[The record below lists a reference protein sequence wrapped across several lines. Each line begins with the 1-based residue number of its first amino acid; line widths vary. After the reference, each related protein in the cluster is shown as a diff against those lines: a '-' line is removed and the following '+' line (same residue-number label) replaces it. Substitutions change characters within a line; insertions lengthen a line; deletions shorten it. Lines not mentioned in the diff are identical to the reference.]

1 MTENKPLSW
10 ASLRM
15 QLCAHAHSCIYDD
28 VASDG
33 FYTHPHRVSAGS
45 GCEIYDCPPVT
56 GPDCHG
62 LEDAVCGLLENSTRT
77 APVCVDCPY
86 PFMGYSC
93 EFRCFHGTAVPPP
106 SDVSNVALTF
116 LILRMNCSVVV
127 ALTSYTRSIAGVY
140 IIQCMALL
148 LGKQFKIY
156 GVVYF
161 KFSLHFL

>member
-1 MTENKPLSW
+1 MRTVFL
-10 ASLRM
+10 
-15 QLCAHAHSCIYDD
+15 
-28 VASDG
+28 
-33 FYTHPHRVSAGS
+33 TGS

-106 SDVSNVALTF
+106 SDVSNGQESGEVL
-116 LILRMNCSVVV
+116 
-127 ALTSYTRSIAGVY
+127 LTSV
-140 IIQCMALL
+140 
-148 LGKQFKIY
+148 
-156 GVVYF
+156 
-161 KFSLHFL
+161 